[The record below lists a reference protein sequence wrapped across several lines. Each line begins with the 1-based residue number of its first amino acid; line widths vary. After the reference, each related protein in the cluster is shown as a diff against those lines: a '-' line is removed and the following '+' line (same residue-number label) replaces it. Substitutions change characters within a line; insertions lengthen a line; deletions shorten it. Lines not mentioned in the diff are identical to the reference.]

1 MRLIISSADP
11 VLSRMLYLETKRGA
25 LEETVPDVTLCL
37 LDLDHP
43 NPTVTPETGAICVG
57 FSTSPESV
65 GQATRA
71 TLAALLSLP
80 FSARAFDATLQRLF
94 PRHVDCFL
102 LCSPQDLLLDGMKIH
117 LSKIEAAL
125 FALLY
130 ENRERVVSDAEIA
143 TVLGDS
149 ATKANTPAVY
159 LYRLRQKLCADG
171 KERIRTVRGKGAR
184 WVGEVAR
191 SV

>member
-1 MRLIISSADP
+1 MI
-11 VLSRMLYLETKRGA
+11 LSNGKLYETTEQNR
-25 LEETVPDVTLCL
+25 L
-37 LDLDHP
+37 LDGLEQQI
-43 NPTVTPETGAICVG
+43 N
-57 FSTSPESV
+57 
-65 GQATRA
+65 ATRA

-94 PRHVDCFL
+94 PRHADCFL
-102 LCSPQDLLLDGMKIH
+102 ICDPQELLLDGMKIR
-117 LSKIEAAL
+117 LSKTEAAL

-130 ENRERVVSDAEIA
+130 ENRDRVVSDAEIA

-171 KERIRTVRGKGAR
+171 KERIHTVRGKGAR